1 MRHLSGALWK
11 RLEAGERAV
20 LVTVLKTA
28 GSVPRTTGAAMAL
41 FADGTMAGTV
51 GGGAVEFA
59 ALETAHGLL
68 AGGESCVRTF
78 SNMPGA
84 DEGCCCGGRVTLLFQ
99 PLGPEDA
106 PFFKRAAAL
115 AGGR

>member
-20 LVTVLKTA
+20 LVTVLKTV

-59 ALETAHGLL
+59 ALETAHG
-68 AGGESCVRTF
+68 
-78 SNMPGA
+78 P
-84 DEGCCCGGRVTLLFQ
+84 
-99 PLGPEDA
+99 
-106 PFFKRAAAL
+106 
-115 AGGR
+115 AGGRRKLRQDLFQHAGRGRRLLLRRARHAPVPAARAGGRAVF

>member
-1 MRHLSGALWK
+1 M
-11 RLEAGERAV
+11 
-20 LVTVLKTA
+20 LVTVLKTV

-68 AGGESCVRTF
+68 TGGESCVRTF

-106 PFFKRAAAL
+106 PFFCARSRPCRRAGAGLFHCAAL
-115 AGGR
+115 RTAA